1 MIYPVT
7 AYGHPVL
14 RKKAKEIDRDY
25 PDLNTIIENMFETM
39 YASNGVGLAAP
50 QVNLSISL
58 VVIDADPYKEE
69 YAEVENFKKV
79 LINPEIIEESGEEW
93 EFKESCLSIPT
104 VAEYVSRKSEV
115 TIKYYDEN
123 FELYEEKYCG
133 MIARVMQHE
142 TDHLK
147 GILFTD
153 KINNLKKVL
162 IRKKLVEISNGNVD
176 TSYKMLYPK
185 KKKRKIAT
193 KTPRH

>member
-14 RKKAKEIDRDY
+14 RKKAREIDRDY
-25 PDLNTIIENMFETM
+25 PELNTIIENMFETM
-39 YASNGVGLAAP
+39 YETNGVGLAAP
-50 QVNLSISL
+50 QINLSIRL
-58 VVIDADPYKEE
+58 FVVDTDPYKEE
-69 YAEVENFKKV
+69 QAQAENFKKV
-79 LINPEIIEESGEEW
+79 FINPEIIDESGEEW
-93 EFKESCLSIPT
+93 EFKESCLSVPT
-104 VAEYVSRKSEV
+104 IAEYVSRKSEL

-123 FELYEEKYCG
+123 FELHEEKYNG

-162 IRKKLVEISNGNVD
+162 IRKKLVEISNGKVD
-176 TSYKMLYPK
+176 ASYRMIFGK
-185 KKKRKIAT
+185 KKKRK
-193 KTPRH
+193 

>member
-14 RKKAKEIDRDY
+14 RKKAREIDRDY

-79 LINPEIIEESGEEW
+79 LINPEIIDESGEEW

-104 VAEYVSRKSEV
+104 VAEYVSRRPEI

-123 FELYEEKYCG
+123 FELHEEKYCG

-142 TDHLK
+142 TDHLN

-185 KKKRKIAT
+185 KKRK
-193 KTPRH
+193 K